1 MFIYCGL
8 LTDLI
13 TSQTLEVVTDNE
25 LLDLCRSENQVVA
38 LFSMYFI
45 TIFLFKFRV
54 IPKLLIFEIF
64 IL

>member
-1 MFIYCGL
+1 MFREYFFLLLVFIYGGL

-13 TSQTLEVVTDNE
+13 KSQTLEVVTDNE

-45 TIFLFKFRV
+45 TTF
-54 IPKLLIFEIF
+54 
-64 IL
+64 

>member
-1 MFIYCGL
+1 MFCGL

-13 TSQTLEVVTDNE
+13 KCQTLEVVTDNE

-38 LFSMYFI
+38 LFSMYLVTNLFI
-45 TIFLFKFRV
+45 QFLSSNYLFFG
-54 IPKLLIFEIF
+54 LF

>member
-1 MFIYCGL
+1 MFREYFFLLFVFIYGGL

-13 TSQTLEVVTDNE
+13 KSQTLEVVTDNE

-45 TIFLFKFRV
+45 TTF
-54 IPKLLIFEIF
+54 
-64 IL
+64 